1 MQYKAEIVFT
11 SNLTLTPKQIDD
23 LLGHLELQVS
33 EPVDSNQE
41 AEDYDTSLV
50 SININKEDI

>member
-1 MQYKAEIVFT
+1 MQYRAEIVFT

-33 EPVDSNQE
+33 EPVNSNQE
-41 AEDYDTSLV
+41 AEDYDTSLI
-50 SININKEDI
+50 SININKEGN

>member
-1 MQYKAEIVFT
+1 MRYKAEIIFT

-23 LLGHLELQVS
+23 LLGHLELQVN
-33 EPVDSNQE
+33 EPVNSNQE
-41 AEDYDTSLV
+41 AEDYDTSLI

>member
-1 MQYKAEIVFT
+1 MQYRAEIVFT
-11 SNLTLTPKQIDD
+11 SNLTLTPKQLDD

-41 AEDYDTSLV
+41 AEDYDTSLI
-50 SININKEDI
+50 SININKEAK

>member
-11 SNLTLTPKQIDD
+11 SNLTLTPKQLDD

-41 AEDYDTSLV
+41 AEDYDTSLI

>member
-11 SNLTLTPKQIDD
+11 SSEELTPDQIND
-23 LLGHLELQVS
+23 LLGHLELQVN

-41 AEDYDTSLV
+41 AENYATSLI

>member
-1 MQYKAEIVFT
+1 MQYRVEIVFT

-23 LLGHLELQVS
+23 LLGHLELQVN
-33 EPVDSNQE
+33 EPVNSNQE
-41 AEDYDTSLV
+41 AEDYDTSLI

>member
-41 AEDYDTSLV
+41 AEDYDTSLI
-50 SININKEDI
+50 SININKEDN

>member
-1 MQYKAEIVFT
+1 MRYRAEIVFT
-11 SNLTLTPKQIDD
+11 SNLTLTPKQLDD

-41 AEDYDTSLV
+41 AEDYDTSLI
-50 SININKEDI
+50 SININKEAN